1 LGGAHGSSR
10 AHPREQAREDRER
23 VDCALREHSGAPSQV
38 VRYAMHDVT
47 PFRRVECEDAR
58 GSSAS
63 SGACTRGSRACTQQ
77 DAHRAQ
83 GEGAARRDPSVH
95 RSCAIKKSDVFLR
108 KRERTQEQRSIPV
121 RGTSKHARSKTCTGS
136 RDGMQPGARVG
147 LGTCGTGCLSASVP
161 NPESS
166 CLSSSAPRAGRSV
179 GSRVCTGP
187 MWFNTPIFSRI
198 RSPLDTFIDMTTT
211 RGPWP
216 SVA

>member
-1 LGGAHGSSR
+1 MGGAHGSSR

-58 GSSAS
+58 GSS
-63 SGACTRGSRACTQQ
+63 GACTRGSRACTKQ

-147 LGTCGTGCLSASVP
+147 LGTCVGL
-161 NPESS
+161 
-166 CLSSSAPRAGRSV
+166 RSE
-179 GSRVCTGP
+179 SRVQLPVVVCAASGSLRRQQSMHRANVVQYTNLFQDP
-187 MWFNTPIFSRI
+187 VTVRH
-198 RSPLDTFIDMTTT
+198 
-211 RGPWP
+211 
-216 SVA
+216 VY